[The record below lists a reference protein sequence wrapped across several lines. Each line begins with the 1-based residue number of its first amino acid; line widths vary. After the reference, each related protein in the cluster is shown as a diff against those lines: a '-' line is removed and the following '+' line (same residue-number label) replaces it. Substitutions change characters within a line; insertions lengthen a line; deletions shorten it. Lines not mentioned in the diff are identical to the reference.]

1 VVRLRGAGTF
11 DPADPQVLEVSSPC
25 KSTVMLDILEQNLY
39 VIHTIN
45 PPGDRNLSRV
55 IGVNL
60 PALLLSKN
68 VSPDPIR
75 GPEQVGTSSFR
86 KTRFVSGHYR
96 TKNSP

>member
-1 VVRLRGAGTF
+1 
-11 DPADPQVLEVSSPC
+11 
-25 KSTVMLDILEQNLY
+25 MLDLLEQNLY

-45 PPGDRNLSRV
+45 PPGDRNLVEV

-68 VSPDPIR
+68 VSPNPIR
-75 GPEQVGTSSFR
+75 GPEQVETSSFR
-86 KTRFVSGHYR
+86 KTRVISSHYC